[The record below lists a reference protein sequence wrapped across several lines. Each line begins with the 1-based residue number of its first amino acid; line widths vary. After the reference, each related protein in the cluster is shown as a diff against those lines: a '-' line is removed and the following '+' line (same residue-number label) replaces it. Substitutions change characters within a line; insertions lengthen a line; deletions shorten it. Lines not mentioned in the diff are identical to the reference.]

1 MKHKNIAKLV
11 ADKHFRE
18 TFLIGLGLYV
28 GLFIGYLIGYYNAFQ
43 IIFFLIVILIA
54 LVQYHKDEKPR

>member
-1 MKHKNIAKLV
+1 MSILIKM
-11 ADKHFRE
+11 KHFRE